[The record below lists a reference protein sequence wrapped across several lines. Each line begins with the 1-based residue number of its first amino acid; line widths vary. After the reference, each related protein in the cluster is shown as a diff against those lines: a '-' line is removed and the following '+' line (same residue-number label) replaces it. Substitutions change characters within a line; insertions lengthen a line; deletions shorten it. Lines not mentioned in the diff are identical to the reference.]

1 MYLYLTKSKQLP
13 DNPVLKHLNFKYP
26 SDSNTWQD
34 GVFSLIKGDI
44 KMITGCLYDAILGM
58 AKKMQTPVCMCL
70 FTL

>member
-1 MYLYLTKSKQLP
+1 MEHRSVTKSI
-13 DNPVLKHLNFKYP
+13 
-26 SDSNTWQD
+26 
-34 GVFSLIKGDI
+34 LIKGDI